1 MLLTGGYWTRTKV
14 PQYSTVQYTAQYST
28 VQYSTVQ
35 YRTLPQV
42 SRYTWAVSWWE
53 QQGWVEDLPELGVG
67 RHQHGCGAYT
77 GPLGQASSEHHA
89 VELQTVFTITEKALC

>member
-14 PQYSTVQYTAQYST
+14 P

-77 GPLGQASSEHHA
+77 GPLGQASSGH
-89 VELQTVFTITEKALC
+89 K